1 MNIIIVF
8 LATKEAAAAI
18 PPTAGQQHGRGKPV
32 GTTGG
37 EQQVEENLVEHF
49 LF

>member
-8 LATKEAAAAI
+8 LTTKEATAAI
-18 PPTAGQQHGRGKPV
+18 PPTAGQQHGR